1 MPTARFIPAGSTR
14 IGIVIGPAVLRAVR
28 LRGTLRARATTIAVE
43 WDGLALQPAVDL
55 VRAGLGR
62 AHAVAVAIDPAAL
75 FVKRITLPPVSPAE
89 QRRIL
94 MLEPER
100 FFPLRGRDVV
110 AATRPESGLVFAAD
124 AELLES
130 WLGALA
136 MLGPIESVEPS
147 PVALVRALARYGV
160 TDCAVVMP
168 AGAGATAAARVIDG
182 ELVGVRKVRGG
193 WREAADAL
201 HDGEPPPETILAAP
215 GCAGVPAASDGPAP
229 LALPPVGSLPPDFA
243 SAFGAVLGLAG
254 VAERVP
260 GLMPDALVSRAR
272 ARRARRF
279 AGAVAA
285 ACLAFLFALT
295 SVGRYRQRVLDRI
308 DREIAT
314 LEPRATG
321 VLSGQAALER
331 LTRRLATVDSA
342 RADRPDPLAVLL
354 ALTEALPRDAHL
366 RALHVTGSTWE
377 IDGSAADAAR
387 LVPALE
393 RNPVIADVR
402 FRDAT
407 SRVREGARVYED
419 FALAFRYVP
428 AP

>member
-1 MPTARFIPAGSTR
+1 MPTAHWIPAGSAR
-14 IGIVIGPAVLRAVR
+14 IGIVIGPAFLHAVR
-28 LRGTLRARATTIAVE
+28 LQGMLRARATTIAVE
-43 WDGLALQPAVDL
+43 WDGVTLVPAVDL
-55 VRAGLGR
+55 VRARLGR

-100 FFPLRGRDVV
+100 FFPLRGRDIV
-110 AATRPESGLVFAAD
+110 AATRPGSGLVFAAD
-124 AELLES
+124 AEMLEV

-136 MLGPIESVEPS
+136 GLGPIESVEPA
-147 PVALVRALARYGV
+147 PAALTRALVRHGV
-160 TDCAVVMP
+160 TDCVVVMP

-182 ELVGVRKVRGG
+182 DLVGVRKVRGG

-201 HDGEPPPETILAAP
+201 ADDERRPEAILAAP
-215 GCAGVPAASDGPAP
+215 GCGGGLAASDGAAP
-229 LALPPVGSLPPDFA
+229 VALPPIGSLPPDFA
-243 SAFGAVLGLAG
+243 TAFGAVLGLDGA
-254 VAERVP
+254 AERNP
-260 GLMPDALVSRAR
+260 ALMPDALVSRAR

-285 ACLAFLFALT
+285 ACLALLFGLT

-308 DREIAT
+308 DREIAA
-314 LEPRATG
+314 LEPRAAG

-393 RNPVIADVR
+393 RNPLIADVR

-407 SRVREGARVYED
+407 SRVQVGGRIYED
-419 FALAFRYVP
+419 FGLAFRYVP